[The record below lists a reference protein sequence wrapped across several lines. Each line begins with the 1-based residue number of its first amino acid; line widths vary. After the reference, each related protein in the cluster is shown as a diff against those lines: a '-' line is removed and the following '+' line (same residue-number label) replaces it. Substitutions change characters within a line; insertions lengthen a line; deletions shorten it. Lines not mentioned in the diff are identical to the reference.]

1 MLTVGQVQEL
11 GSRGEHLSRQLLG
24 RRRGT
29 TKLGWDAPRVATNG
43 RLLGRKLLLL
53 MELTLLLLETWRWRP
68 HVRGR
73 GVVEGKVLE
82 VIHGNSGW

>member
-11 GSRGEHLSRQLLG
+11 GGRSEHLGRQLLG

-29 TKLGWDAPRVATNG
+29 TKLRWNAPWDATNG

-53 MELTLLLLETWRWRP
+53 MELTLLLLETRRRRPQVRW
-68 HVRGR
+68 R

-82 VIHGNSGW
+82 VIHW